1 MIDALHD
8 AIEQR
13 LAGAF
18 PLLDVQFYPNLGER
32 VTLPLLALELS
43 EFEPGTDPGTGE
55 LALIAIAQARLV
67 VDPTDPDA
75 ERAVRQLAA
84 RVGAE
89 VHRSTTFGVPVTPAK
104 IRQIGPD
111 GFHRAELDGYLVWLI
126 EWTHELDVGEPEDIT
141 LPAIVPREVAWGF
154 DPETGPGSEG
164 AYETT
169 TVPSP

>member
-1 MIDALHD
+1 MIDVLHD

-13 LAGAF
+13 LATAM
-18 PLLDVQFYPNLGER
+18 PPLDVRFYPELTER

-55 LALIAIAQARLV
+55 LALIATVQARLV
-67 VDPTDPDA
+67 MDPTQPDA
-75 ERAVRQLAA
+75 ERAVRQLAV
-84 RVGAE
+84 RVGAV
-89 VHRSTTFGVPVTPAK
+89 VHRSTNFGVPVTPAR

-126 EWTHELDVGEPEDIT
+126 EWTHELDVGDPEDIT

-154 DPETGPGSEG
+154 EPDTGAGSEG
-164 AYETT
+164 TYETT
-169 TVPSP
+169 TVPLP

>member
-13 LAGAF
+13 LAERL
-18 PLLDVQFYPNLGER
+18 PLLDVRFYPDLGGR
-32 VTLPLLALELS
+32 VSLPILALELS

-55 LALIAIAQARLV
+55 LALIATVQARLV
-67 VDPTDPDA
+67 MDPTGSDA

-104 IRQIGPD
+104 IRQLGPD
-111 GFHRAELDGYLVWLI
+111 GFHRAELEGYLVWLI
-126 EWTHELDVGEPEDIT
+126 EWTHELDVGDPEDIT
-141 LPAIVPREVAWGF
+141 LPAVVPRVVAWGV
-154 DPETGPGSEG
+154 DPETGPGNEG
-164 AYETT
+164 AYMVTE
-169 TVPSP
+169 VPSP